1 MFVLANEETYS
12 DGQII
17 FNENSPGDWVYIIV
31 SGNVEIYR
39 IIGGKKHIL
48 GHLKAGDVFGEMAF
62 LGNTKRTASAA
73 AIGNTVIAAIDRDT
87 LDSEFNKLSS
97 DFRFILKTLVTRFT
111 AMNTRV
117 SDVTSREEQRIKKT
131 LSLSYKD
138 QESFVS
144 AYSSSISKGG
154 LFIKTS
160 NPLPEGESFILK
172 LKLPGLADA
181 LKINCVVVW
190 VNQDETRT
198 DMPVGMG
205 LRFVDMDKN
214 ERLILDKY
222 IDSIID
228 KQ

>member
-1 MFVLANEETYS
+1 MFMLANEETYS
-12 DGQII
+12 NGDII

-31 SGNVEIYR
+31 SGNVEIFR
-39 IIGGKKHIL
+39 TIGGKKYIL

-73 AIGNTVIAAIDRDT
+73 AVGETVIAAIDRDT
-87 LDSEFNKLSS
+87 LDGEFNKLSS
-97 DFRFILKTLVTRFT
+97 DFRFILKTLVSRFT
-111 AMNTRV
+111 AMNGRV
-117 SDVTSREEQRIKKT
+117 SNISSREEQRIKKT

-138 QESFVS
+138 QESFIS
-144 AYSSSISKGG
+144 AYTSNISKGG
-154 LFIKTS
+154 LFIKTN

-172 LKLPGLADA
+172 LKLPGLVEA

-190 VNQDETRT
+190 VNKDESRS

-214 ERLILDKY
+214 ERLMLDKY
-222 IDSIID
+222 IGSIMG
-228 KQ
+228 K

>member
-1 MFVLANEETYS
+1 MFMLANEETYTN
-12 DGQII
+12 GQII
-17 FNENSPGDWVYIIV
+17 FSENSPGDWVYIII
-31 SGNVEIYR
+31 SGNVEIFR
-39 IIGGKKHIL
+39 NIGGKKYVL
-48 GHLKAGDVFGEMAF
+48 GQLKAGDVFGEMAF

-73 AIGNTVIAAIDRDT
+73 AVGKTVIAAIDRDT

-97 DFRFILKTLVTRFT
+97 DFRLILKTLVSRFSS
-111 AMNTRV
+111 MNSRV
-117 SDVTSREEQRIKKT
+117 SGITSRDDQRAKKT

-144 AYSSSISKGG
+144 AYTSNIGKGG

-172 LKLPGLADA
+172 LKLPGLVEA
-181 LKINCVVVW
+181 LKINCEVIW
-190 VNQDETRT
+190 ANKDESRT

-214 ERLILDKY
+214 ERFLLDKY
-222 IDSIID
+222 IGSILD
-228 KQ
+228 K